1 MASTAPTSSETS
13 TRRHVEIAHVLFI
26 DVVGYSKLLIDEQQ
40 QIQEQLN
47 HVVRST
53 EQFRSAEAKGK
64 LTRLPTGDGMALVF
78 FTTPEAPVQCALEIS
93 EALLSYPR
101 LKLRMGVHS
110 GPVSSTTDVND
121 RSNIAGA
128 AINIAE
134 RIMSCGD
141 AGHILISKRLAD
153 DLGQY
158 AEWQPCLHDLGE
170 IQVKHGVT
178 LAIVNV
184 YTDKLGNPEVPE
196 KIREARLENAS
207 ASEKTVGQDP
217 GSSRT
222 SGFFEE
228 VKRRK
233 VYRVAVAYI
242 IVAGGIIQIASAVF
256 PAWELPNW
264 SQRLVIVLLLSGFPI
279 ALILAWAFDVTPQGI
294 KPTPTIAVPGAHRRR
309 NVIMLV
315 ATGVIISAAAGF
327 FLLPRAVARKLD
339 KSIAVLPFEN
349 LSDDKENAFFADGM
363 QDDILTNLS
372 KIGELKVISRTSV
385 MGYRGKT
392 ANVREIGKQLG
403 VSNILEGSVRRS
415 GNKVRVNVQ
424 LIDAN
429 SDEHIWASDYDRDV
443 TDVFAIQTDLA
454 QKITDALQAKLSP
467 AEKSRLERKPTEN
480 GEAYLAFVQAH
491 NLQDAME
498 DLEKLK
504 QSEQLYERAIQLDPM
519 FALAIARYSQLES
532 WIVHIF
538 ERTTERREKARSLA
552 QRALQLQPDL
562 PEAHLAMGFSL
573 YYGDNDFEAALKE
586 FEIAQRD
593 LPNEAEGY
601 FALGAIQRRL
611 GKWPESTAN
620 LEKAASL
627 NPKDSWVFQNLAFNY
642 QMLRNFD
649 AANRTIDRGLKVNPG
664 GLGLW
669 EIKSK
674 LAVAEKGDLSVSEQA
689 FQAVKSMPMTNEEK
703 LRIAG
708 ARADVFLLERKYQE
722 GLREAESLSDAVLA
736 GIPAALCAKYYLV
749 GFARKALH
757 DEAGARAAL
766 LKAKE
771 LLEAQLK
778 QSPDSP
784 DLHIQLAKV
793 LAYLGEKDA
802 ALNEA
807 RRAAEILP
815 ESKDAFGGPDITAG
829 VAEVCGIVGENGR
842 AIELLD
848 GLLGRPSPLTVPLL
862 KLSPAWDPL
871 RSDPRFQALLDKY
884 SAKT

>member
-1 MASTAPTSSETS
+1 MA
-13 TRRHVEIAHVLFI
+13 RFI
-26 DVVGYSKLLIDEQQ
+26 FMSIFPP
-40 QIQEQLN
+40 LN
-47 HVVRST
+47 HNRG
-53 EQFRSAEAKGK
+53 E
-64 LTRLPTGDGMALVF
+64 
-78 FTTPEAPVQCALEIS
+78 
-93 EALLSYPR
+93 
-101 LKLRMGVHS
+101 
-110 GPVSSTTDVND
+110 
-121 RSNIAGA
+121 
-128 AINIAE
+128 
-134 RIMSCGD
+134 
-141 AGHILISKRLAD
+141 SKSVAMD
-153 DLGQY
+153 
-158 AEWQPCLHDLGE
+158 
-170 IQVKHGVT
+170 
-178 LAIVNV
+178 
-184 YTDKLGNPEVPE
+184 
-196 KIREARLENAS
+196 
-207 ASEKTVGQDP
+207 
-217 GSSRT
+217 
-222 SGFFEE
+222 GFFEE
-228 VKRRK
+228 VKLRK
-233 VYRVAVAYI
+233 VYRVAAAYI
-242 IVAGGIIQIASAVF
+242 IAAGGIIQLSSAAF

-264 SQRLVIVLLLSGFPI
+264 ALRLVIVLLLAGFPI

-294 KPTPTIAVPGAHRRR
+294 QATPDVAVPRTHRRR

-315 ATGVIISAAAGF
+315 ATGVIVSAIAGF
-327 FLLPRAVARKLD
+327 FLLPRISSAHKID

-349 LSDDKENAFFADGM
+349 LSDDKENAYFADGI
-363 QDDILTNLS
+363 QDDVLTNLS
-372 KIGELKVISRTSV
+372 KIGDLKVISRTSV
-385 MGYRGKT
+385 MPYRGH
-392 ANVREIGKQLG
+392 APNVREIGKALG

-415 GNKVRVNVQ
+415 GNKIRVNVQ
-424 LIDAN
+424 LIDAG

-467 AEKSRLERKPTEN
+467 AEKSRIERKPTEN
-480 GEAYLAFVQAH
+480 GESYLAFVQAH
-491 NLQDAME
+491 NLQNAVE
-498 DLEKLK
+498 EFEKLK
-504 QSEQLYERAIQLDPM
+504 QSEQLYTRAIELDPM
-519 FALAIARYSQLES
+519 FALAIARYSELES

-538 ERTTERREKARSLA
+538 ESTAERREKARALA

-562 PEAHLAMGFSL
+562 AEAHLAMGFSL
-573 YYGDNDFEAALKE
+573 YYGDNDFEGALKE

-649 AANRTIDRGLKVNPG
+649 VANKTIDRGLEVNPG

-708 ARADVFLLERKYQE
+708 ARADVFLLERKYEE
-722 GLREAESLSDAVLA
+722 GLREAESLSDGLLA

-784 DLHIQLAKV
+784 DLRIQLAKV

-802 ALNEA
+802 ALN
-807 RRAAEILP
+807 
-815 ESKDAFGGPDITAG
+815 
-829 VAEVCGIVGENGR
+829 
-842 AIELLD
+842 
-848 GLLGRPSPLTVPLL
+848 
-862 KLSPAWDPL
+862 
-871 RSDPRFQALLDKY
+871 
-884 SAKT
+884 